1 LLKYLHIGENMLL
14 ELDHESTLHWYKK
27 PFKGHFELKEGARSQ
42 RVFASLDISR
52 IKLKGAGTVDGK
64 RVELSFVDDDLHY
77 IVPVKVEGHEGEW
90 GTFRSRSSLMFEPA
104 VLKVHDGR
112 EYLLKKIEWNEFRLY
127 TGEGR
132 TVMTMFMDRV
142 DSPVTKM
149 DMRFEKVRAEEKDY
163 LLLAT
168 LVFWEVVFFNRQSS

>member
-1 LLKYLHIGENMLL
+1 MLL
-14 ELDHESTLHWYKK
+14 DIDHERTLHWYKK
-27 PFKGHFELKEGARSQ
+27 PFKGHYELKEGPRSQ

-52 IKLKGAGTVDGK
+52 IKLRGIGTVDSK
-64 RVELSFVDDDLHY
+64 RVELSFVDDGLHY
-77 IVPVKVEGHEGEW
+77 IVPVRVEGHEGEW
-90 GTFRSRSSLMFEPA
+90 GTFRGRSSLMYEPA

-112 EYLLKKIEWNEFRLY
+112 EYLLKLIEWNEFRLY
-127 TGEGR
+127 TEEGR

-142 DSPVTKM
+142 DSFVTKM

-168 LVFWEVVFFNRQSS
+168 LTFWEVVFFNRQTS

>member
-1 LLKYLHIGENMLL
+1 
-14 ELDHESTLHWYKK
+14 
-27 PFKGHFELKEGARSQ
+27 
-42 RVFASLDISR
+42 
-52 IKLKGAGTVDGK
+52 
-64 RVELSFVDDDLHY
+64 
-77 IVPVKVEGHEGEW
+77 
-90 GTFRSRSSLMFEPA
+90 MFEPA

>member
-1 LLKYLHIGENMLL
+1 MY
-14 ELDHESTLHWYKK
+14 
-27 PFKGHFELKEGARSQ
+27 
-42 RVFASLDISR
+42 
-52 IKLKGAGTVDGK
+52 
-64 RVELSFVDDDLHY
+64 
-77 IVPVKVEGHEGEW
+77 
-90 GTFRSRSSLMFEPA
+90 EPA

-112 EYLLKKIEWNEFRLY
+112 EYLLKLIEWNEFRLY
-127 TGEGR
+127 TKEER

-142 DSPVTKM
+142 DSFVTKM